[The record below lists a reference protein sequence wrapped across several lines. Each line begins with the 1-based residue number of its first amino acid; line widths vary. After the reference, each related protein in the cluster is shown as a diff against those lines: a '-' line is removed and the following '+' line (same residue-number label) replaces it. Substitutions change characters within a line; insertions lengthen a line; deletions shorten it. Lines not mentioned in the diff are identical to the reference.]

1 MKAISSVKT
10 MPEERTAMNKTPGEA
25 NDDCEEPT
33 GAQGVQPSE
42 RNSFRKG
49 CGKRIRR
56 AFGGCPNNSRP
67 SCLAMA
73 AIWVR
78 ITLFANTIYC
88 LGKVLVKFLASSS
101 DMGTDVLQGISSSNS
116 SQTFQLKTLEK

>member
-1 MKAISSVKT
+1 MEAISSVET
-10 MPEERTAMNKTPGEA
+10 TPEERTAMNKTAGEA

-42 RNSFRKG
+42 RNSFRMG

-73 AIWVR
+73 AIWVQL
-78 ITLFANTIYC
+78 TLIANTIYC
-88 LGKVLVKFLASSS
+88 LGKVLVKLLSSSS
-101 DMGTDVLQGISSSNS
+101 DIGTDVLQGTSSLN
-116 SQTFQLKTLEK
+116 

>member
-1 MKAISSVKT
+1 MKAIPSVKT
-10 MPEERTAMNKTPGEA
+10 MPEERTETNKTPGEA

-33 GAQGVQPSE
+33 GAQGVQPTKRKSC
-42 RNSFRKG
+42 RKG
-49 CGKRIRR
+49 CGKGIRR
-56 AFGGCPNNSRP
+56 AFRGCQKNTRR

-78 ITLFANTIYC
+78 LTLVANTIYC

-116 SQTFQLKTLEK
+116 SRTFQLKTLEK